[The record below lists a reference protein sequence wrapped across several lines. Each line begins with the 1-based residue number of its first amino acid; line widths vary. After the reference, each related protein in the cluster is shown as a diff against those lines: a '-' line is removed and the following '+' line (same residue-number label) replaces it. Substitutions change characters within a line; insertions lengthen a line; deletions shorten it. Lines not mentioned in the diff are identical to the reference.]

1 MNGRFVSPETERL
14 VTCASVSFCPV
25 LNTDQY
31 SCKHRAH
38 SRDLAG
44 HLKSWRTP
52 VYSSTN
58 LLHHGKQG
66 KKISQLLRNRMQMVV
81 LPSRQGGS
89 VYISKLFSSVA
100 IERA

>member
-25 LNTDQY
+25 LNTAQCSSKY
-31 SCKHRAH
+31 CAH
-38 SRDLAG
+38 SRDRDLAG

-66 KKISQLLRNRMQMVV
+66 KKISPFLRNRTQTVV
-81 LPSRQGGS
+81 LPPRQGGR
-89 VYISKLFSSVA
+89 VYIS
-100 IERA
+100 